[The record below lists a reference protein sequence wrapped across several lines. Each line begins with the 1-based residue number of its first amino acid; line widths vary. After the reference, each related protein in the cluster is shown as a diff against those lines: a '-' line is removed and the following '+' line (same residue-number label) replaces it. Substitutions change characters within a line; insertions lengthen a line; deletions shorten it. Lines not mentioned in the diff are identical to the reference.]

1 MKPAR
6 TNNDNRQRVL
16 QVAREII
23 GHKGFSAV
31 GLNDILNA
39 AGIPKG
45 SFYYYFASKEEFG
58 VAMLQDYFASYLQE
72 MDALLAS
79 DQDAARALLG
89 YWQNWLVIDEGGQP
103 KGYQCL
109 AVKLGAEVSD
119 LSQAMRAV
127 LDQGTAE
134 VIRRLAQHLEI
145 MVQQTG
151 FTPPPEGITEF
162 ASSLYQLWLGA
173 SLLGKINGQLQPLN
187 TALALTKRLLPL
199 Y

>member
-6 TNNDNRQRVL
+6 SSHDNRQRVL
-16 QVAREII
+16 HVARQII
-23 GHKGFSAV
+23 SHKGFSAV
-31 GLNDILNA
+31 GLNEILTA

-58 VAMLQDYFASYLQE
+58 VAMLQDYFHSYLQE

-79 DQDAARALLG
+79 DPDAARALMN
-89 YWQNWLVIDEGGQP
+89 YWQSWLLTDVDGVA

-127 LDQGTAE
+127 LDLGTAE
-134 VIRRLAQHLEI
+134 VIRRLADHLQT
-145 MVQQTG
+145 MVQQKS
-151 FTPPPEGITEF
+151 FTPPPEGISEF
-162 ASSLYQLWLGA
+162 ASSLYQLWLGT
-173 SLLGKINGQLQPLN
+173 SLLGKINGQQQPLS
-187 TALALTKRLLPL
+187 TALTLTKRLLAL